1 MDAAT
6 IYARRWWMVVAL
18 CFSLLIIG
26 MDLTILNVALP
37 TLAKDLHAG
46 TSSLQWM
53 VDAYTLVYA
62 SMLLTTGSLG
72 DRFGRKGALNIGLV
86 IFGLG
91 SLASAFS
98 GSANLLI
105 ACRAVM
111 GLGGCLIMP
120 ATLSIL
126 TNVFTDH
133 RERAKA
139 IGFWAAVAGLGI
151 VAGPTLGGILLQHF
165 WWGSVFLINVPV
177 VAIALIVGK
186 FVVPT
191 SKDPNA
197 TPLDPIGTVLSV
209 VGLSLVLYA
218 IIEAPTIGMGSSTV
232 IGSLVAGLAIV
243 GGFIAWE
250 LHSDH
255 PMLDV
260 RFFEDRR
267 FSAASLTI
275 TLAFF
280 ALNGLMFFLT
290 QYLQSVLGYSTLRA
304 GLALI
309 PVGVAMAIS
318 APSSAKIDAK
328 LGSKITVVI
337 GMVIAAAGVGVLAFA
352 SADSPYT
359 VVAVALGLLGIGA
372 GLVMT
377 PATNSIMG
385 SLPLA
390 KAGVGSAVNDTTRQV
405 GGALGVAIL
414 GSVASALYRSKV
426 GATASF
432 HALPAGFQSVVRA
445 GIGNV
450 AIVRHSLPA
459 TAAAL
464 SKTLNVQASSSFVGA
479 MHFTAVVCS
488 IFLLLGGLVALIW
501 LPAHAADEA
510 GAARRRGVPEPTA
523 VATAGTL
530 DAATPV
536 VAAIAAQTDA
546 EVEAELE
553 ELAEEPAASA
563 PRAAGE

>member
-1 MDAAT
+1 MDAET
-6 IYARRWWMVVAL
+6 IYARRWWMVAAL

-37 TLAKDLHAG
+37 TLARDLHAG

-105 ACRAVM
+105 ACRALM

-177 VAIALIVGK
+177 VAIALIAGK

-197 TPLDPIGTVLSV
+197 TPLDPVGTVLSV

-218 IIEAPTIGMGSSTV
+218 IIESPTVGMGSASV
-232 IGSLVAGLAIV
+232 IGTLVAGLAVI
-243 GGFIAWE
+243 GGFVAWE
-250 LHSDH
+250 LHTDH

-267 FSAASLTI
+267 FTAASLTI

-309 PVGVAMAIS
+309 PVGVAMAIA
-318 APSSAKIDAK
+318 APSSAKIDARV
-328 LGSKITVVI
+328 GSKITVFV
-337 GMVIAAAGVGVLAFA
+337 GMLIAASGVGVLGLAR
-352 SADSPYT
+352 ADSPYT
-359 VVAVALGLLGIGA
+359 LVAVALGLLGIGG

-414 GSVASALYRSKV
+414 GSITSAIYRSKV

-432 HALPAGFQSVVRA
+432 SALPAAARSVVRA

-450 AIVRHSLPA
+450 AIVRHQL
-459 TAAAL
+459 
-464 SKTLNVQASSSFVGA
+464 
-479 MHFTAVVCS
+479 
-488 IFLLLGGLVALIW
+488 
-501 LPAHAADEA
+501 
-510 GAARRRGVPEPTA
+510 
-523 VATAGTL
+523 
-530 DAATPV
+530 
-536 VAAIAAQTDA
+536 
-546 EVEAELE
+546 
-553 ELAEEPAASA
+553 
-563 PRAAGE
+563 

>member
-98 GSANLLI
+98 GSAGLLI
-105 ACRAVM
+105 ACRALM

-177 VAIALIVGK
+177 VAIALIAGK

-197 TPLDPIGTVLSV
+197 TPLDPMGTVFSV

-218 IIEAPTIGMGSSTV
+218 IIEAPTSGMGNPSVFGTFLAGIAV
-232 IGSLVAGLAIV
+232 I

-309 PVGVAMAIS
+309 PVGVAMAIA
-318 APSSAKIDAK
+318 APSSAKIDAR

-337 GMVIAAAGVGVLAFA
+337 GMVFAAAGVGVLTLAK
-352 SADSPYT
+352 ADSPYT
-359 VVAVALGLLGIGA
+359 LVAIALGLLGIGG
-372 GLVMT
+372 GLAMA

-414 GSVASALYRSKV
+414 GSVASAIYRSKV

-432 HALPAGFQSVVRA
+432 AALPAAAKSIVRA

-450 AIVRHSLPA
+450 PIVSHQVPA
-459 TAAAL
+459 LAAQLSHQAATSFVSAMHMTAA
-464 SKTLNVQASSSFVGA
+464 
-479 MHFTAVVCS
+479 VCS
-488 IFLLLGGLVALIW
+488 IFVLAGGLVALIW
-501 LPAHAADEA
+501 LPAHPSDAPPTDYSQ
-510 GAARRRGVPEPTA
+510 ARVRSGGGKHSLTGPD
-523 VATAGTL
+523 TL
-530 DAATPV
+530 
-536 VAAIAAQTDA
+536 
-546 EVEAELE
+546 EREAELTAAVE
-553 ELAEEPAASA
+553 VDAELEDLVDEPASTL
-563 PRAAGE
+563 PHAGA

>member
-72 DRFGRKGALNIGLV
+72 DRFGRKGALNTGLV

-151 VAGPTLGGILLQHF
+151 VAGPTIGGILLQHF

-177 VAIALIVGK
+177 VAIALIAGK

-197 TPLDPIGTVLSV
+197 TPLDPVGTVLSV

-218 IIEAPTIGMGSSTV
+218 IIEAPTVGMGSSTV
-232 IGSLVAGLAIV
+232 IGTLLAGLAVV
-243 GGFIAWE
+243 GGFVAWE

-267 FSAASLTI
+267 FTAASLTI

-290 QYLQSVLGYSTLRA
+290 QYLQSVLGYSTLSA

-309 PVGVAMAIS
+309 PVGVAMAIA
-318 APSSAKIDAK
+318 APSSAKIDAR
-328 LGSKITVVI
+328 LGSKVTVVV
-337 GMVIAAAGVGVLAFA
+337 GMAIAAAGVGVLALA
-352 SADSPYT
+352 RAGSPYT
-359 VVAVALGLLGIGA
+359 LVALALGLLGIGG

-414 GSVASALYRSKV
+414 GSIASALYRSKV
-426 GATASF
+426 AATASF
-432 HALPAGFQSVVRA
+432 AALPSAARSVVRA

-450 AIVRHSLPA
+450 AIVRHQLPA
-459 TAAAL
+459 AAGAL
-464 SKTLNVQASSSFVGA
+464 SAQLKAQSSTSFVGA

-488 IFLLLGGLVALIW
+488 VFVLLGALVALIW
-501 LPAHAADEA
+501 LPARADDDPA
-510 GAARRRGVPEPTA
+510 AARRRGVAPELADPAQPLGEEVAVPVAA
-523 VATAGTL
+523 VAGEA
-530 DAATPV
+530 V
-536 VAAIAAQTDA
+536 
-546 EVEAELE
+546 AELAA
-553 ELAEEPAASA
+553 LAEEPAVTTLPAT
-563 PRAAGE
+563 GG